1 VFAGSIYFPPIYLNC
16 SSRSRKRV
24 SYSSYLK
31 DFNFLKPLFEAS
43 QEIGRNSGN
52 LRIGG

>member
-1 VFAGSIYFPPIYLNC
+1 MNS

-31 DFNFLKPLFEAS
+31 DFSFLKPLFEAS
-43 QEIGRNSGN
+43 QEIGRDSGN
-52 LRIGG
+52 LKIGG